1 MGRWHP
7 GAGGGKVAHMTIG
20 AALTQAREALGLTVQ
35 DVSLRTKI
43 RGDYLRALEN
53 DAWEALPER
62 TFTRAY
68 LQRYAQELGLDPEP
82 LLSRLDQALPPDPA
96 AVRGD
101 VAGRSE
107 LKRGET
113 RRSEAGRRLEQGL
126 ASTQTRPA
134 RAVPAPSPART
145 FPLPPLLLGLLL
157 LGGGAAYWAV
167 TRQENGAAPAQQTTV
182 QPPTAPVT
190 GGTDP
195 ANTEP
200 APSAAE
206 SVNLSVSSVP
216 TGARVYL
223 DNRDLGVTP
232 LQSFPVNPREKA
244 ELRVE
249 LAGYRPFRTGLK
261 LVQGR
266 NMRVTLNRNAAGSIV
281 DVNAARAR
289 AAAQAARAKAAAAK
303 QKAETQAQATRANL
317 PASAAP
323 GKPDRAAGQSGA
335 GEGTTTP
342 GTGPATT
349 PPAVKTPISVTFTGE
364 SWTRVTD
371 AAGRVLYQG
380 TPPAGSRKGFPA
392 GVTIRA
398 GNGGAVQVS
407 VNGQP
412 AKAMGQ
418 NGQVVLKSY

>member
-1 MGRWHP
+1 MTD
-7 GAGGGKVAHMTIG
+7 MTIG
-20 AALTQAREALGLTVQ
+20 AALKQAREALGLTVQ

-68 LQRYAQELGLDPEP
+68 LQRYAQELGLEPEP

-101 VAGRSE
+101 AAGRNDMKRSDVS
-107 LKRGET
+107 RGET
-113 RRSEAGRRLEQGL
+113 GRRVEQ
-126 ASTQTRPA
+126 AQSARP
-134 RAVPAPSPART
+134 
-145 FPLPPLLLGLLL
+145 FPVLPLLLGVLL

-167 TRQENGAAPAQQTTV
+167 TRQENGAATAQPKAAQPKAAQPQTGPQTSPVSSGAGDGSAVGTPPATTK
-182 QPPTAPVT
+182 
-190 GGTDP
+190 
-195 ANTEP
+195 P

-206 SVNLSVSSVP
+206 NVNLSVSSVP

-232 LQSFPVNPREKA
+232 LQSFPVNAREKA

-249 LAGYRPFRTGLK
+249 LAGYRPFRTGLN
-261 LVQGR
+261 LLHGR
-266 NMRVTLNRNAAGSIV
+266 NMRVSLNRNAAGSIV
-281 DVNAARAR
+281 DVNAA
-289 AAAQAARAKAAAAK
+289 QARAKAAAAK
-303 QKAETQAQATRANL
+303 AKQKAATQATGQ
-317 PASAAP
+317 
-323 GKPDRAAGQSGA
+323 AAGQVSGA
-335 GEGTTTP
+335 NPPASVTLDKPGSAAGQPGAGKGTTTP
-342 GTGPATT
+342 ATPDTGAATT
-349 PPAVKTPISVTFTGE
+349 PPAARLPVSVTFTGE

-371 AAGRVLYQG
+371 AAGRVLYEG
-380 TPPAGSRKGFPA
+380 TPPAGSRKGFPT

-412 AKAMGQ
+412 GQVMGQ
-418 NGQVVLKSY
+418 NGQVVLKTY